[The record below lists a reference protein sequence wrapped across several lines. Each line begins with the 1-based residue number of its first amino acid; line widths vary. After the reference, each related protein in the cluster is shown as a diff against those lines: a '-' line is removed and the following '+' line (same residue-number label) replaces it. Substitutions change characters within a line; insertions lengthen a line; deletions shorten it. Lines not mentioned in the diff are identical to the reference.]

1 MCVIISYSGF
11 TTMSWTK
18 DSADSLNV
26 SGTGL
31 SRLSW

>member
-1 MCVIISYSGF
+1 
-11 TTMSWTK
+11 MSWTK